1 MFKRL
6 IENKVIDA
14 LTSSKVVLLTG
25 PRQTG
30 KTTLAEKIGRGQ
42 MSFLNLDNP
51 TLLAAAKLDPI
62 GFLEG
67 KDRVV
72 IDEIQ
77 RAPALIET
85 IKSIVDSD
93 SRCGRFL
100 LTGSTNLTT
109 KPIVTDILADRLE
122 AIQMFPLSQSEI
134 HSGQG
139 NFLDY
144 AFGLEIFSMGKLLT
158 SRDLVDLVVA
168 GGYPEAL
175 DRKSQS
181 RRNKW
186 YLNYVDYIVHHDI
199 PEFANTVYT
208 SEIPKLLG
216 LIAEFSGNLMNYSKI
231 GSELVMSRGSIQKYI
246 EILESMFLVS
256 SLQPWTS
263 NMLNRLLKSPK
274 QHLLDTGLLTSVRNI
289 SADEIQSNRNLFG
302 PILETFVVSELRKI
316 ATWSTQKYIFSH
328 FRDRDG
334 KEIDLIIENMQHQIV
349 GIEVKS
355 STTVNVND
363 FNQLRRL
370 AKFCGKKFLRGIV
383 LYDGNHVASF
393 GDKMVAV
400 PLSCLWR

>member
-1 MFKRL
+1 MFNRL
-6 IENKVIDA
+6 IENKVINA
-14 LTSSKVVLLTG
+14 LASSKVVLITG

-30 KTTLAEKIGRGQ
+30 KTTLAEKIGTGQ

-77 RAPALIET
+77 RAPALIKT

-109 KPIVTDILADRLE
+109 KPIVTDILADRVE

-134 HSGQG
+134 HSGQE
-139 NFLDY
+139 NFIDY
-144 AFGLEIFSMGKLLT
+144 AFGLEIFSTGKLLT
-158 SRDLVDLVVA
+158 GSDLVDLVVA

-175 DRKSQS
+175 DRKSQT

-199 PEFANTVYT
+199 PEFANTVFI

-216 LIAEFSGNLMNYSKI
+216 LVAEFSGNLMNYSKI
-231 GSELVMSRGSIQKYI
+231 GGELEMSRGSIQKYV

-263 NMLNRLLKSPK
+263 NKLNRLLKSSK

-289 SADEIQSNRNLFG
+289 SVDEIQSNRNLFG
-302 PILETFVVSELRKI
+302 PLLETFVVSELRKI
-316 ATWSTQKYIFSH
+316 ATWSAQKYVFSH

-349 GIEVKS
+349 GIEIKS

-370 AKFCGKKFLRGIV
+370 AKLCGKKFLRGIV

-400 PLSCLWR
+400 PISCLWR